1 MSPTSEPRP
10 LTVALVGNPNT
21 GKSTL
26 FSALSGVQQQ
36 VGNYAGVTVE
46 EKLGQLE
53 HEGRTWTLI
62 DLPGTYSLAARSPD
76 EVVTVDVLLGRSPEL
91 PEPDV
96 ALCVVSAVNLERN
109 LYLVSQVFELGR
121 PTVIALTMLD
131 MARVH
136 GRDVDVSRLSLKL
149 GVPVVPVQAHRRLG
163 LDALKAA
170 IQETAGRPAALPE
183 SPLPAPFHE
192 EVAAMSAFLSRA
204 TADGD
209 GDGDHNGGGL
219 PAARPVPRYLVERLL
234 LDRGGHVEG
243 HLPLNGDRQAVRERL
258 EASRAR
264 LERAGYS
271 VPDVETSARHGW
283 AAAVADET
291 VTQPAEPQLTL
302 GDRFDRVVTHRFVGI
317 FFLVLVL
324 TVIFSAVFSWA
335 RFPMAWIEAGVGRLE
350 GLIESGMDDG
360 PLRSLLIDGVIRGIG
375 AVVVFLP
382 QIMILFFFL
391 ALLEEC
397 GYLGRAAYLMDKL
410 MVRVGLSG
418 KSFIPLLSS
427 FACAIPGVMAARI
440 IENRRDRLT
449 TILIA
454 PLMSCSARLPVYTLM
469 IAAFIPERRYLGGLL
484 TLPGLTLL
492 AMYLVGIVVAGAVA
506 FVLRRTLLRGDP
518 PPLVIELPGY
528 KWPAPR
534 VVFHRVFE
542 RSWDFVRNAGTVIF
556 AVSIVMWAALTYPR
570 VDPAQV
576 APLTTEQA
584 RLEARL
590 GHSVAGLDR
599 AALEAELAAVRT
611 RIDGVQKRQS
621 VLGRMGRLIEPV
633 VRPLGWDWRI
643 ASSVLASFTAREVVV
658 ASLGVIFDAGP
669 GAADG
674 TGLRDTLRA
683 ATWQGTSRPLFTVP
697 VALSIM
703 VFFAL
708 CAQCVGTLVVI
719 GRETKSP
726 GMALFCFVY
735 LTTLAYFAALIT
747 YQVGTWL
754 GF

>member
-1 MSPTSEPRP
+1 MPLTTVPRP

-36 VGNYAGVTVE
+36 VGNYAGVTVA
-46 EKLGQLE
+46 EKLGQLV
-53 HEGRTWTLI
+53 HAGRVWTLV
-62 DLPGTYSLAARSPD
+62 DLPGTYSLAPRSPD
-76 EVVTVDVLLGRSPEL
+76 EAVTVDALLGRSPEL

-96 ALCVVSAVNLERN
+96 LLCVVSAVNLERN
-109 LYLVSQVFELGR
+109 LYLVSQAFELGR

-131 MARVH
+131 VAQAH
-136 GRDVDVSRLSLKL
+136 GQAVDVSILSLKL
-149 GVPVVPVQAHRRLG
+149 GVPVVAVQAHRRLG
-163 LDALKAA
+163 LGALKAA
-170 IQETAGRPAALPE
+170 IEETAERPPELPA

-192 EVAAMSAFLSRA
+192 EVAAMAAFLSRGSA
-204 TADGD
+204 AR
-209 GDGDHNGGGL
+209 NGGNGS
-219 PAARPVPRYLVERLL
+219 RPLPRYLVERLL
-234 LDRGGHVEG
+234 LDRGGYIED
-243 HLPLNGDRQAVRERL
+243 HLPLNGDRAAV
-258 EASRAR
+258 RAR
-264 LERAGYS
+264 LKASRDRLAEAGCV
-271 VPDVETSARHGW
+271 VPDVETYARHTW
-283 AAAVADET
+283 AASIADAAVT
-291 VTQPAEPQLTL
+291 LPVEPLLTL
-302 GDRFDRVVTHRFVGI
+302 GDRIDRVVTHRFVGVFI
-317 FFLVLVL
+317 LVVVL
-324 TVIFSAVFSWA
+324 TLIFSAVFSWA
-335 RFPMAWIEAGVGRLE
+335 RVPMDWIEAGVAALE
-350 GLIESGMDDG
+350 RLIESSMGEG

-382 QIMILFFFL
+382 QIAILFFFL
-391 ALLEEC
+391 TVLEEC

-440 IENRRDRLT
+440 IENRRDRFT

-469 IAAFIPERRYLGGLL
+469 IAAFVPERRYLGGVL

-492 AMYLVGIVVAGAVA
+492 AMYLLGIVMAAAVA

-518 PPLVIELPGY
+518 PPLVIELPNY
-528 KWPAPR
+528 RWPPAR
-534 VVFHRVFE
+534 VVLQRVFE

-556 AVSIVMWAALTYPR
+556 AVSIVMWAALAYPQ
-570 VDPAQV
+570 VPASRI
-576 APLTTEQA
+576 APLAAERA
-584 RLEARL
+584 RLESRL
-590 GHSVAGLDR
+590 VLATAGADR
-599 AALEAELAAVRT
+599 AAVELELATVRA

-621 VLGRMGRLIEPV
+621 VLGRLGRWLEPA

-643 ASSVLASFTAREVVV
+643 ASSVIASFTAREVVV
-658 ASLGVIFDAGP
+658 ASLGVIFDAG
-669 GAADG
+669 ADASAG
-674 TGLRDTLRA
+674 KGLRDALRS
-683 ATWQGTSRPLFTVP
+683 ATWQGTSRTLFTVP

-719 GRETKSP
+719 GRETKSW
-726 GMALFCFVY
+726 GMALFCFTY
-735 LTTLAYFAALIT
+735 LTTLAYLGALVT